1 MITVSPTR
9 TSLRCTSSSLCS
21 VALETVTPPTNTG
34 CRRAVGVIA
43 PVRPTCTSM
52 AVTAVMAS
60 SAGNLCARAQRGALG
75 RHAQAPLLQLFQDG
89 AVALGQVAA
98 LHHTDP
104 ITIHVEWSARRDAR
118 IELTQ
123 AACRGVARI
132 RKYLFAALL
141 LAPIQFGEAA
151 FGHIHLAAHLEA
163 PRRMCAHEAQWH
175 RMYGA
180 HVLRHVLAGVAVAAR
195 RRPHQHTVL
204 VQEAYGETVQ
214 LRLRRVM
221 HRRHLQSLA
230 CASIEFAHLVLG
242 KGIVERQHRQLV
254 AYLAEGG
261 ERRAAHALCRRIWR
275 HQRGILRLHVLKFT

>member
-1 MITVSPTR
+1 MFIARREAKCRMASLRCAGQTNSPVQRATASPSTRTTSDPHTGQCFGKRKLRVPGGRRSLTTPTTSGITSPARRMITVSPTR

-52 AVTAVMAS
+52 AVTTVMAS
-60 SAGNLCARAQRGALG
+60 SAGNLCASAQRGARW
-75 RHAQAPLLQLFQDG
+75 RHAQAPLLHLFQDG

-104 ITIHVEWSARRDAR
+104 KTIHVEWSARRDAR

-204 VQEAYGETVQ
+204 VQ
-214 LRLRRVM
+214 
-221 HRRHLQSLA
+221 
-230 CASIEFAHLVLG
+230 
-242 KGIVERQHRQLV
+242 
-254 AYLAEGG
+254 
-261 ERRAAHALCRRIWR
+261 
-275 HQRGILRLHVLKFT
+275 